1 MKVGD
6 LVELS
11 AYGRGLKNVQMYV
24 GRHSDV
30 ALIVDI
36 DIYQNDFTVLWSSDA
51 RHSRHVQR
59 RDVRL
64 VSQRQKDA
72 PRRAGESG

>member
-30 ALIVDI
+30 ALIVDTN
-36 DIYQNDFTVLWSSDA
+36 IYEDVFTVLWSSDA
-51 RHSRHVQR
+51 RRNWHVQR

-64 VSQRQKDA
+64 VSKR
-72 PRRAGESG
+72 